1 MNFISILSHFRYYL
15 FGSDDN
21 TSKTEQQLLPNEEI
35 ALVLCKN
42 PKFYNSAGKN
52 NTNTELIISSTSSQD
67 QNNSETFLKIKVKN
81 EPKSFDISVS
91 KGKKHAL
98 KKYD

>member
-1 MNFISILSHFRYYL
+1 M
-15 FGSDDN
+15 FGSEDN

-35 ALVLCKN
+35 ALILCKN
-42 PKFYNSAGKN
+42 PKYYTNSGGAAKN
-52 NTNTELIISSTSSQD
+52 STNTELITHISSQD

-91 KGKKHAL
+91 KGKNDTKVSFF
-98 KKYD
+98 